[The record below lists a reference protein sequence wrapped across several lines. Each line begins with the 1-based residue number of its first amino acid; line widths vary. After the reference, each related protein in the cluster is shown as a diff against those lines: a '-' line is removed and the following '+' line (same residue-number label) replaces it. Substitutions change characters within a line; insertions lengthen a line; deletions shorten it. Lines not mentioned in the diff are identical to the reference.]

1 MIRRCL
7 IAAIVVGLSLAV
19 ECSTAQVHERNSTL
33 SGVTV
38 QVLAQGPV
46 KNLPA
51 GKVFVGLLEFRQLPG
66 ADYGPHAHLPG
77 FVYTVHGTATISFPG
92 AAPRSVGPGH
102 AAFIPALVGHTHE
115 NVEGRV
121 GAGAIAVGLI
131 VVVILVCAA
140 AWLRGGLLRVIVAVL
155 SLLLVVGG
163 ALPLIGATS
172 TDYYFMAVRPES
184 QRGLPMPRPDG
195 RVIFIS
201 PDADPVPAPQYI
213 ETLSAITVPS
223 GARYDAP
230 NLSGPETLIVV
241 QGAASVH
248 VGDET
253 RQLAAGQATLAQAG
267 KTLAIV
273 NRGGDALQV
282 LDFALTPLAV
292 SGSS

>member
-19 ECSTAQVHERNSTL
+19 GCSTAQVHARNSTL
-33 SGVTV
+33 SSVTL

-51 GKVFVGLLEFRQLPG
+51 GKVFVGLVEYGQIPG

-77 FVYTVHGTATISFPG
+77 FVYTLHGIATISFPG
-92 AAPRSVGPGH
+92 AAARSVGPGH
-102 AAFIPALVGHTHE
+102 AAFIPALAVHTHE

-140 AWLRGGLLRVIVAVL
+140 AWLRGGLRRVIVAVL

-163 ALPLIGATS
+163 ALPLLGATS
-172 TDYYFMAVRPES
+172 NDYYFIAVRPES

-195 RVIFIS
+195 RVIFTS
-201 PDADPVPAPQYI
+201 PDVDPVPSAPYV
-213 ETLSAITVPS
+213 ETMNAITVPP
-223 GARYDAP
+223 GARYDGLDMTGAV
-230 NLSGPETLIVV
+230 TIIVV
-241 QGAASVH
+241 NGSAALH

-253 RQLAAGQATLAQAG
+253 RQLQAGLATFAQAG
-267 KTLAIV
+267 QKVAIV
-273 NRGGDALQV
+273 NPGSDTLQF
-282 LDFALTPLAV
+282 LAFALTSQSP
-292 SGSS
+292 